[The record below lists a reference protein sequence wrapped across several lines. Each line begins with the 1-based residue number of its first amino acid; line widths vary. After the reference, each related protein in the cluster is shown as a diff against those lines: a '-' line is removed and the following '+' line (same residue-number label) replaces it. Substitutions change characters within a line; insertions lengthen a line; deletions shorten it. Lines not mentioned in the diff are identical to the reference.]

1 MITIK
6 DLRYKYQNTNQE
18 AVKGISFAIARGEI
32 FGFLGPSGAG
42 KSTTQNILIKL
53 LDGYEGKIQLYGK
66 DLKEFGSELYE
77 KIGVSFELPNHFLK
91 LSAVDNLAFFQ
102 SLYTDPTRDIDQ
114 LLDLVGLL
122 EHKKVRVENFSKG
135 MKMRLNFAR
144 SLLNNGDILFL
155 DEPTVGLDPVNAKNI
170 KNIILEQKARGKTIF
185 ITTHNM
191 QVADDL
197 CDRVAFIVDGQI
209 VEIDQPEEL
218 KLKHGQHVVQ
228 VEYYLNEQIETKSFS
243 LDGIGDNQEFLQ
255 ILKSY
260 QIRTLHSQ
268 ETTLEDVFIKVTGRR
283 LA

>member
-122 EHKKVRVENFSKG
+122 EHKKVWVEKFSKG

>member
-53 LDGYEGKIQLYGK
+53 LDGYEGEIQLYGK

-135 MKMRLNFAR
+135 MKMRLNFVR
-144 SLLNNGDILFL
+144 SLLNDGDILFL

-209 VEIDQPEEL
+209 VEIDQPDEL

-243 LDGIGDNQEFLQ
+243 LDGIGDNQDFLQ

>member
-53 LDGYEGKIQLYGK
+53 LDGYEGEIQLYGK

-77 KIGVSFELPNHFLK
+77 KIGVGFELPNHFLK
-91 LSAVDNLAFFQ
+91 LSAVDNLAFFR
-102 SLYTDPTRDIDQ
+102 SLYTDPTQDIDQ

-135 MKMRLNFAR
+135 MKMRLNFVR
-144 SLLNNGDILFL
+144 SLLNDGDILFL

-197 CDRVAFIVDGQI
+197 CDRVAFIVDGRI

-243 LDGIGDNQEFLQ
+243 LDGIGENQEFLQ

>member
-6 DLRYKYQNTNQE
+6 DLRYKYQNSNQE
-18 AVKGISFAIARGEI
+18 AVKGISFTIARGEI

-53 LDGYEGKIQLYGK
+53 LDGYEGEIQLYGK
-66 DLKEFGSELYE
+66 DLKQFGSELYE

-102 SLYTDPTRDIDQ
+102 SLYSGSTRDIDQ

-228 VEYYLNEQIETKSFS
+228 VEYYFNEQIETKSFS
-243 LDGIGDNQEFLQ
+243 LDGIGDNHDFLQ
-255 ILKSY
+255 ILKAHK
-260 QIRTLHSQ
+260 IRTLHSQ

>member
-53 LDGYEGKIQLYGK
+53 LDGYEGEIQLYGK

-209 VEIDQPEEL
+209 VEIDQPDEL

-243 LDGIGDNQEFLQ
+243 LDGIGDNQDFLH

>member
-53 LDGYEGKIQLYGK
+53 LDDYEGKIQLYGK

>member
-209 VEIDQPEEL
+209 VEIDQPDEL

>member
-53 LDGYEGKIQLYGK
+53 LDGYEGEIQLYGK

-228 VEYYLNEQIETKSFS
+228 VEYYLNEQIATKSFS
-243 LDGIGDNQEFLQ
+243 LDGIGENQEFLQ